1 MALRLEQ
8 ERLEVVIQCQ
18 NPMLGGL
25 GLLPRLS
32 PGLTPAAEVPLL
44 QTFGANTATSP
55 KLGPPQRSWPGSV
68 WAQPCGTHTCRHGTA
83 TRVHTHG

>member
-44 QTFGANTATSP
+44 QTFGANTATNP
-55 KLGPPQRSWPGSV
+55 KLGAAPEELAWVSL
-68 WAQPCGTHTCRHGTA
+68 GTA
-83 TRVHTHG
+83 LWYTHL